1 MALFAFYP
9 IDTPDTGNLAEMLGV
24 VCYYCQVVVASSD
37 GNQDVKIANNNA
49 LAGECLPYFG
59 IVMSPVAKWQNC
71 KCLSNFLGL
80 LKMPFYSLTVKST
93 VSKFSNRNFRCK
105 DFISRC
111 LSDMLITPPRWRK
124 YSIQVSE
131 SRI

>member
-1 MALFAFYP
+1 MALLAFYP

-24 VCYYCQVVVASSD
+24 VCYYCQAKVASSD

-59 IVMSPVAKWQNC
+59 IVTSPVDKWQDC
-71 KCLSNFLGL
+71 KCISNFLGL
-80 LKMPFYSLTVKST
+80 LEMPFHSLTVKNPI
-93 VSKFSNRNFRCK
+93 SKFGNRNFRCK

-111 LSDMLITPPRWRK
+111 LGNMLVNTSTMTEIFYP
-124 YSIQVSE
+124 SV
-131 SRI
+131 RI